1 MFDNLGDTATAYIVI
16 AMIIAVA
23 TISTNLINARR
34 EIAGKQHT
42 RLMGEFEGY
51 QQVLQRQDE
60 ANVRLR
66 TRLDAIDERIGKIE
80 RMMREVG

>member
-66 TRLDAIDERIGKIE
+66 TRLDVIDERIGKIE